1 MRNKLCVGLLM
12 MSTAVVAADWGEAT
26 GKLTPGGRIE
36 VHHQG
41 KIDRG
46 LFALAN
52 GSEIVITKSG
62 NGFVAIPKAE
72 VDRVITHGS
81 ELPNLSYFANAK
93 GQLFPKS
100 EVVYERTGAAP
111 RPKAESKRHWWFKR

>member
-1 MRNKLCVGLLM
+1 MRNELCIGLLM
-12 MSTAVVAADWGEAT
+12 MSTALLGAEWGEAT

-41 KIDRG
+41 QIDRG

-62 NGFVAIPKAE
+62 NGVVSIPKTE
-72 VDRVITHGS
+72 VDRVITRGS
-81 ELPNLSYFANAK
+81 ESSNLSYFANARD
-93 GQLFPKS
+93 QLFPKS
-100 EVVYERTGAAP
+100 DVVYERTGAP
-111 RPKAESKRHWWFKR
+111 PKPKAETKRQWWFTR